1 MHLNFTGVFMNHVAE
16 FKKLFGSIARH
27 HRRSD
32 VFRDFVMM
40 AGLSVANAYY
50 KSDLLESEYMQTV
63 KRYSKEDA
71 IAMSGLLG
79 IVVDALSVPHDFL
92 GKLYMELELGNACL
106 SQYFTP
112 NCISDTLS
120 ALHMGGIKETIAK
133 QGYVTLGEGC
143 CGSGVMII
151 SVAKVMLE
159 SGLNPQTQLWFEGT
173 DIDPLAAMMTL
184 LQTNLLGLSGR
195 VIVGNSL
202 TQKHQRIYHTLFHF
216 KNGWDERFESHKKF
230 DAMKKF
236 FNELALPVEKAIVMP
251 SHAVKKPTVVTSR
264 NLYDAL
270 F

>member
-1 MHLNFTGVFMNHVAE
+1 
-16 FKKLFGSIARH
+16 
-27 HRRSD
+27 
-32 VFRDFVMM
+32 MM

-63 KRYSKEDA
+63 KRYNKDDA

-106 SQYFTP
+106 SQFFTP

-120 ALHMGGIKETIAK
+120 ALHMSGIKETIAK

-216 KNGWDERFESHKKF
+216 KNGWDERFESQKKF

-236 FNELALPVEKAIVMP
+236 FNEIALPVEKAIVMP